1 MIINLQIARFQNE
14 VGLLIYN
21 RFCAILKQTKKEG
34 RIMRQTRLRFLLD
47 TIFKC
52 KKLAAI
58 LPIIT
63 ALIFGILAY
72 FLSDSF
78 GADINN
84 LWLLPLY
91 MLCAFLITFLLLFG
105 IMSIRMCPG
114 WYVDT
119 VELLIILGTGI
130 SAITQIITFFT
141 DFQTFSTSMPICITC
156 YSAVSVAHNR
166 RNIYKD

>member
-1 MIINLQIARFQNE
+1 
-14 VGLLIYN
+14 
-21 RFCAILKQTKKEG
+21 
-34 RIMRQTRLRFLLD
+34 MRQTRLRFLLD

-63 ALIFGILAY
+63 ALIFGILGY

-84 LWLLPLY
+84 LWRFPLY
-91 MLCAFLITFLLLFG
+91 MLCAFVIVYFLLRGL
-105 IMSIRMCPG
+105 MALRNCPG
-114 WYVDT
+114 WYLDT

-130 SAITQIITFFT
+130 SAITQIVTFFI

-156 YSAVSVAHNR
+156 FSAVSVSHNR

>member
-1 MIINLQIARFQNE
+1 
-14 VGLLIYN
+14 
-21 RFCAILKQTKKEG
+21 
-34 RIMRQTRLRFLLD
+34 MRQTRLRFLLD

-84 LWLLPLY
+84 L
-91 MLCAFLITFLLLFG
+91 
-105 IMSIRMCPG
+105 
-114 WYVDT
+114 
-119 VELLIILGTGI
+119 
-130 SAITQIITFFT
+130 
-141 DFQTFSTSMPICITC
+141 
-156 YSAVSVAHNR
+156 
-166 RNIYKD
+166 

>member
-1 MIINLQIARFQNE
+1 MN
-14 VGLLIYN
+14 G
-21 RFCAILKQTKKEG
+21 G
-34 RIMRQTRLRFLLD
+34 RVMRVTRLRFLLD
-47 TIFKC
+47 TVFKC
-52 KKLAAI
+52 KRLALVI
-58 LPIIT
+58 PIIT
-63 ALIFGILAY
+63 ALIFGALGY

-84 LWLLPLY
+84 LWLVPLY
-91 MLCAFLITFLLLFG
+91 MLCAFAVVFLLLYG

-130 SAITQIITFFT
+130 SAITQIITFFI
-141 DFQTFSTSMPICITC
+141 DFQTFSSSMPICITC
-156 YSAVSVAHNR
+156 LSAVSAAHNR